1 MHLRKCH
8 IALLFA
14 VAAVSAH
21 ADSVV
26 MFNEIMYHPAGDAQ
40 ELEWVELFNGL
51 SYDVDISGW
60 QLDGGIEYTFPDGTI
75 IPSEG
80 YVVIAKSP
88 TALEAASGVT
98 NAFGP
103 FSGQLSNGGEAIRI
117 ENNSG
122 RDMDEVNYGD
132 GGDWPVAPD
141 GSGASLAKI
150 DPFTSSPPPGNWHF
164 SRQLDGTPGAVNFPG
179 GGGPVVTTLVDRD
192 GSWYYDDTGVDL
204 GTAWRAPG
212 YDASSWSNG
221 QAFFN
226 SNLGSGGGYLI
237 TNGLVQRYRA
247 ESITGLSDNDVV
259 GTWSDLAL
267 DDGTAQ
273 DATSADDPRFFG
285 NVVNGKAVI
294 RFDGATDE
302 MRTALTPGIGP
313 TDGFVYFIVLK
324 ANASPANGTVT
335 DGSGDYIFDRESSP
349 NGNPLVSL
357 KAVSGRF
364 GYQSRYDNGSGLGGP
379 VSTTTISQT
388 GFQIVTLRRNRTAG
402 QFEIWV
408 NGTLEAF
415 TTDNGSDLTPSPVN
429 IGRHATSTTGGFI
442 GDIAEVLIYNRELE
456 DTELQSTGSFLADE
470 YDIDTGFEGIVGRTP
485 LSPATSTCYFRK
497 SFVLD
502 GDPTRTTL
510 SLASWIADGV
520 VCYLN
525 GQEVHRANMP
535 GGAIAFSTAALTDI
549 ADPFTPSYATPSVGP
564 LLAGAN
570 VLAVEVHRAS
580 GGTNIFFGSE
590 LQGTETVPDPTDVPP
605 LAINEIEGVTNAAWW
620 IELANLSGT
629 SLNPTGY
636 VVSIS
641 ADPAR
646 EYTITNTSLSAG
658 GFLVLSQAELGF
670 TALDEDPVFLYR
682 PGNAGVTDAR
692 VAKRSLRGRHDTRW
706 LRPSSPTPGLTNVF
720 TLSDAIVINEIMYH
734 HQATNDSVTFAESS
748 EEWIEL
754 YNRGTGTVDLSGWK
768 LDGGVG
774 FDFGAG
780 TTLDAGAYLVVSNF
794 SGQLSNRGEAIVL
807 EDATG
812 NPADEVHYIEG
823 GRWPSFADG
832 GGSSL
837 ELRDP
842 DADNSVPEAW
852 AASDEGRRATWRTY
866 TNRATAASSSVGPDN
881 QWKEFVLGLLD
892 SGEVLLD
899 DISIIE
905 DPDGAATELISTGDF
920 ESGIGDWRIIGNH
933 RHSEVITDPDDGGNQ
948 ALRLVASGATEHM
961 HNHAEITLAG
971 GQSVNNGTEYEIAF
985 RAKWIGGCR
994 LLNTRLYFNRTP
1006 ETFVLDVPMTN
1017 GTPGAVNSTYV
1028 TNIGPTYAEFSH
1040 EPVVPDNSEPVTVS
1054 VLADDPDGVA
1064 TVKTWYAVDGGAWQQ
1079 VVMTGLA
1086 GEYTAI
1092 IPAQAAASVVQF
1104 YVEGIDGPGA
1114 ISTFPS
1120 RGSDSR
1126 ALYKVDDGLASS
1138 TLHNFRIAMTP
1149 ADADFLDTDIQ
1160 LMSNEQLGCTVI
1172 FRESDV
1178 YYDVG
1183 ARYKGS
1189 ERGRVSDS
1197 RIGFKIGFNAD
1208 QLFLEAHGS
1217 VAIDRSAGQSVGQ
1230 REMLINQVM
1239 NRGGGDLSK
1248 YTDLIK
1254 VLAPKN
1260 EHTSAAELQL
1270 ARFGDVFLGGQFENG
1285 RDGTMIEYELIYY
1298 PTSAD
1303 AQGYKRPSPDSVVGT
1318 VINDKGDDK
1327 ENYRWPFLMKNHRA
1341 RDDYSD
1347 FIAFAKVFGL
1357 SGTSFNEQVG
1367 DVADVDQWLRYMAY
1381 AVADGHGD
1389 SYPSGSN
1396 RHNTM
1401 FYVRSEDGRVL
1412 FFPHDMDFSYST
1424 TRALVPNSDLGK
1436 LIGTPGRERL
1446 YYGHMWDILSTA
1458 YNATYMQTWTDR
1470 FGALLPSQNFASYL
1484 SFISSRHDFLVGEI
1498 NERVAPAYP
1507 FAVTTPSGLTYPAS
1521 DIDVEGD
1528 AWIDVREIYLD
1539 GQSLPLDPS
1548 WSSAGSGSS
1557 TTYSWLTT
1565 VPLEPGSNTLT
1576 FLAYD
1581 FQGVLLGSNTIT
1593 AYSSVLERPLQDNL
1607 KITELMV
1614 DPAGGSDYEFIELY
1628 NAGDEALD
1636 MTNVRFTAGIDFD
1649 FGAAGFT
1656 TLGTGTYCVV
1666 VGDPVAF
1673 GTRYDT
1679 NGIVIAGTF
1688 SGKLA
1693 NGGETIEI
1701 LGPHNAEVLRFGYQ
1715 SGRGW
1720 PLAAD
1725 GAGHSLIPTDLL
1737 NQQAGSLDYSGNWRA
1752 SAYIGGSPGE
1762 ADPEPIKDV
1771 VLNEIA
1777 AHTDYSNAAKPE
1789 YDSNDWLELYNTK
1802 TAGVSLANWYMSDS
1816 ASDLKKWAIPV
1827 TNTIAS
1833 EGWKAFDEV
1842 TGFHSP
1848 ITNGFGLDKAGEE
1861 VFLSHLPGTSE
1872 DRVADCIRFKGQ
1884 ENGVTL
1890 GRYTDGDDYWY
1901 TLAPTRSAA
1910 NGVPGS
1916 HLVISEIMYH
1926 PEPTVANPEN
1936 NTNDEYVKIYNPLFV
1951 PVELWTTAGRWRIN
1965 GGIGYTF
1972 PSNTTIA
1979 AEDELTV
1986 VSFDPVTN
1994 ITARDEFLA
2003 HYDLDIGDVTML
2015 GPYSGQLDNQSDRI
2029 ALEKPI
2035 EPDPPDTDVPWV
2047 IIDEVIYYDSNPWP
2061 TAADGMGPPLYRAD
2075 LEGAGSDPDS
2085 WSTAPPTADAFV
2097 ITSLS
2102 ISGGTPLV
2110 TWEGLTNGEWYVE
2123 RSTNLSEGFTRIAT
2137 STVSAVYHDTA
2148 LPGSAT
2154 ESYYRIAAIL
2164 NTITVYTRN
2173 TAGYFQLT
2181 VPSNGYSLVSVP
2193 YQKFPLY
2200 RGTVTSNTTLTIT
2213 DYGASWT
2220 AGEFARGAAGQE
2232 PTGTNSFYVEIR
2244 DKGNPYEGKI
2254 FPITTN
2260 TATELQIE
2268 GGAAAGLTTGALAT
2282 ASYAIVPYQR
2292 VRDIFGEPDSPLL
2305 VGGGAVQSADNILF
2319 WSGTSWQRIYNKDSG
2334 NPSFLTNHWLLG
2346 STVVDDK
2353 AIGRDS
2359 SFFLYR
2365 QATSNT
2371 VLHLTGE
2378 VPAFEQWIDLD
2389 PGYNLVGGC
2398 WIEPV
2403 SVGDTSLQGTLN
2415 GGDNPEEADTILEWG
2430 GSSWLGAVYYKTSG
2444 NPPFIVNHWVRGTTV
2459 MDSSFT
2465 FMPGKGYFIKNS
2477 SSNVWHKARTWN
2489 E

>member
-1 MHLRKCH
+1 MACLC
-8 IALLFA
+8 I
-14 VAAVSAH
+14 AAVSAH

-26 MFNEIMYHPAGDAQ
+26 RINEIMYHPAGDAQ
-40 ELEWVELFNGL
+40 ELEWVEVFNAL
-51 SYDVDISGW
+51 SYDMDISGW
-60 QLDGGIEYTFPDGTI
+60 ELDGGIEYTFPDGTT

-80 YVVIAKSP
+80 YIVVAKSP
-88 TALEAASGVT
+88 VDLEAASGFT
-98 NAFGP
+98 NALGP
-103 FSGQLSNGGEAIRI
+103 FSGQLSNGGEKIRL

-122 RDMDEVNYGD
+122 RDMDEVDYSD

-141 GSGASLAKI
+141 GSGTSLSKI
-150 DPFTSSPPPGNWHF
+150 DPFTSSAPPGNWHF
-164 SRQLDGTPGAVNFPG
+164 SRQLDGTPGALNFPEG
-179 GGGPVVTTLVDRD
+179 GEPVVTTLVDRD
-192 GSWYYDDTGVDL
+192 ASWYYDDTGVDL
-204 GTAWRAPG
+204 GTTWRAPG

-226 SNLGSGGGYLI
+226 SDLGGGGGSLL

-259 GTWSDLAL
+259 GAWADLAL

-273 DATSADDPRFFG
+273 DASAADDPRFFG

-302 MRTALTPGIGP
+302 MRTAQTPGIGP

-324 ANASPANGTVT
+324 ANAAPANGGVT
-335 DGSGDYIFDRESSP
+335 DGSGDYIFDRDGSP

-364 GYQSRYDNGSGLGGP
+364 GYQTRYDNGSGLGGP
-379 VSTTTISQT
+379 VSTTAISQT
-388 GFQIVTLRRNRTAG
+388 GFQVVTLRRNRTAG

-408 NGTLEAF
+408 DGTLEAS
-415 TTDNGSDLTPSPVN
+415 TPDNGNDLTPSPIN
-429 IGRHATSTTGGFI
+429 IGRHDSSTTGGFI
-442 GDIAEVLIYNRELE
+442 GDIAEVLIYDREL
-456 DTELQSTGSFLADE
+456 DDAELQSAGSFLASE
-470 YDIDTGFEGIVGRTP
+470 YDIDTAFDGTVGRTA
-485 LSPATSTCYFRK
+485 LSPGASTCYFRQ
-497 SFVLD
+497 SFAFN
-502 GDPTRTTL
+502 GDPARTTL
-510 SLASWIADGV
+510 SLTSWTADGF

-525 GQEVHRANMP
+525 GQEIHRANMP
-535 GGAIAFSTAALTDI
+535 GGAIVFSTAALSDI
-549 ADPFTPSYATPSVGP
+549 ADPFSPGYATPSAGP
-564 LLAGAN
+564 LLAGTD

-580 GGTNIFFGSE
+580 AGTNTVFAAE
-590 LQGTETVPDPTDVPP
+590 LQATETVPGPTDAPP
-605 LAINEIEGVTNAAWW
+605 LAINEIEGVTNGTWW
-620 IELANLSGT
+620 IELVNLSGS
-629 SLNPTGY
+629 SLNPAGY
-636 VVSIS
+636 IVSVR

-646 EYTITNTSLSAG
+646 EYTVTNTSLAAG
-658 GFLVLSQAELGF
+658 GFLLLSQATLGF
-670 TALDEDPVFLYR
+670 TALDEEPLFLYR
-682 PGNAGVTDAR
+682 PGNTGVADAR
-692 VAKRSLRGRHDTRW
+692 VAKRSLRGRENSSW
-706 LRPSSPTPGLTNVF
+706 LRPSSPTPGLTNEF
-720 TLSDAIVINEIMYH
+720 TLSDDIVINEIMYH
-734 HQATNDSVTFAESS
+734 HQATNDGVTFAESG

-754 YNRGTGTVDLSGWK
+754 YNRGTGTVDLSGWE
-768 LDGGVG
+768 LTGGIG
-774 FDFGAG
+774 FDFMEG
-780 TTLDAGAYLVVSNF
+780 TSLDAGAYLVVSNF
-794 SGQLSNRGEAIVL
+794 SRQLSNRGEEIVL
-807 EDATG
+807 EDAAG
-812 NPADEVHYIEG
+812 NPADKVHYIEG

-852 AASDEGRRATWRTY
+852 AASDEGSRATWRTY
-866 TNRATAASSSVGPDN
+866 TNRATAASSSVGPDS

-905 DPDGAATELISTGDF
+905 DPDGAGIELISTGDF

-948 ALRLVASGATEHM
+948 VLRLVASGATEHM

-971 GQSVNNGTEYEIAF
+971 GQSVNNGTEYEIVF

-1006 ETFVLDVPMTN
+1006 ETFVIDVPMTN
-1017 GTPGAVNSTYV
+1017 GTPGAVNSTYA

-1040 EPVVPDNSEPVTVS
+1040 EPVVPNNSEPVTVS
-1054 VLADDPDGVA
+1054 VLAADPDGVT

-1079 VVMTGLA
+1079 VGMTRQGEGYA
-1086 GEYTAI
+1086 GT
-1092 IPAQAAASVVQF
+1092 IPAQASASIVQF
-1104 YVEGIDGPGA
+1104 YVEGTDDLGA
-1114 ISTFPS
+1114 VSTFPA
-1120 RGSDSR
+1120 RGEYSR

-1138 TLHNFRIAMTP
+1138 TLHNFRIVMTE
-1149 ADADFLDTDIQ
+1149 ADADFMDTNIQ
-1160 LMSNEQLGCTVI
+1160 LMSNEGLGSTLI
-1172 FRESDV
+1172 FRETDV

-1183 ARYKGS
+1183 VRYKSS

-1197 RIGFKIGFNAD
+1197 RIGFKVAFNAD
-1208 QLFLEAHGS
+1208 RPFLGTHRS

-1230 REMLINQVM
+1230 REMLINQIM

-1248 YTDLIK
+1248 YTDLVK

-1270 ARFGDVFLGGQFENG
+1270 ARFGDVFLDGQFENG
-1285 RDGTMIEYELIYY
+1285 RDGILFEYELIYY
-1298 PTSAD
+1298 PTTAD
-1303 AQGYKRPSPDSVVGT
+1303 AQGYKPPSPDSVVGT

-1327 ENYRWPFLMKNHRA
+1327 ENYRWPFLIKNRRS

-1347 FIAFAKVFGL
+1347 FIAFAKIFGL
-1357 SGTSFNEQVG
+1357 SGSGFNEQVG
-1367 DVADVDQWLRYMAY
+1367 TVADVDQWLRYMAY

-1401 FYVRSEDGRVL
+1401 FYVRPSDKRVL

-1436 LIGTPGRERL
+1436 LISTPGRERL
-1446 YYGHMWDILSTA
+1446 YYGHMWDILVTA

-1470 FGALLPSQNFASYL
+1470 FGVLLPSQNFASYL

-1507 FAVTTPSGLTYPAS
+1507 FAVTTTSGLTYPES
-1521 DIDVEGD
+1521 EIDVEGD

-1539 GQSLPLDPS
+1539 GQSLPLDLD

-1593 AYSSVLERPLQDNL
+1593 AVSSVLDRPLQDNL
-1607 KITELMV
+1607 RITELMV

-1649 FGAAGFT
+1649 FGLAGFT
-1656 TLGTGTYCVV
+1656 VLQTGTYCVV

-1673 GTRYDT
+1673 ATRYDT
-1679 NGIVIAGTF
+1679 NGMVIAGTF

-1701 LGPHNAEVLRFGYQ
+1701 LGAHNEEVLRFAYQ

-1725 GAGHSLIPTDLL
+1725 GAGHSLVSTDLV
-1737 NQQAGSLDYSGNWRA
+1737 NQQTGSLEYSGNWRA
-1752 SAYIGGSPGE
+1752 SAYMGGSPGE
-1762 ADPEPIKDV
+1762 VDPDPIKDV

-1777 AHTDYSNAAKPE
+1777 AHTDYSNPAKPE
-1789 YDSNDWLELYNTK
+1789 YDSNDWIELYNTK
-1802 TAGVSLANWYMSDS
+1802 TSAVSLGNWYLSDS
-1816 ASDLKKWAIPV
+1816 ASDLKKWAIPG
-1827 TNTIAS
+1827 TNTMAS
-1833 EGWKAFDEV
+1833 EDWKTFDEV

-1848 ITNGFGLDKAGEE
+1848 ITNGFGLDKAGED
-1861 VFLSHLPGTSE
+1861 VFLSFLPGTSE
-1872 DRVADCIRFKGQ
+1872 DRVADCLRFEGQ

-1890 GRYTDGDDYWY
+1890 GRYTDGEDYWY

-1910 NGVPGS
+1910 NGLPGS
-1916 HLVISEIMYH
+1916 HVVIGEIMYH
-1926 PEPTVANPEN
+1926 PAPTVANPEN
-1936 NTNDEYVKIYNPLFV
+1936 NTNDEYVKIYNPLFA
-1951 PVELWTTAGRWRIN
+1951 PVEMWTTAGEWRIN

-1972 PSNTTIA
+1972 PSNTTLA
-1979 AEDELTV
+1979 AKGELTI
-1986 VSFDPVTN
+1986 VSFDPATN

-2003 HYDLDIGDVTML
+2003 HYDLSIGEVTFL

-2047 IIDEVIYYDSNPWP
+2047 IIDEVIYYDSDPWP
-2061 TAADGMGPPLYRAD
+2061 ITPDGTGPPLYRSD

-2085 WSTAPPTADAFV
+2085 WSTTPPAADEFV

-2102 ISGGTPLV
+2102 ISGDTPLV
-2110 TWEGLTNGEWYVE
+2110 TWQGLTNGAWYVE
-2123 RSTNLSEGFTRIAT
+2123 RSTNLSGGFTRIAT
-2137 STVSAVYHDTA
+2137 ATVAAVYHDTG
-2148 LPGSAT
+2148 LPASAS
-2154 ESYYRIAAIL
+2154 ESYYRIAANL
-2164 NTITVYTRN
+2164 NTVTVYTRN

-2181 VPSNGYSLVSVP
+2181 VPSNGYSLVSIP
-2193 YQKFPLY
+2193 YQKFPLH
-2200 RGTVTSNTTLTIT
+2200 RGTVSSNTTQTVT
-2213 DYGASWT
+2213 DYGASWIP
-2220 AGEFARGAAGQE
+2220 GEFARGAAGHD

-2244 DKGNPYEGKI
+2244 DKDSAFEGKM

-2268 GGAAAGLTTGALAT
+2268 GGAAAGLATGALAT
-2282 ASYAIVPYQR
+2282 ASYAIVPEQR
-2292 VRDIFGEPDSPLL
+2292 VRDIFGEPDAPLL
-2305 VGGGAVQSADNILF
+2305 VAGGDVLNADNILF

-2334 NPSFLTNHWLLG
+2334 NPPYLQDHWLLG
-2346 STVVDDK
+2346 STTVDDK
-2353 AIGRDS
+2353 TIGRDS

-2365 QATSNT
+2365 QSTSNT

-2378 VPAFEQWIDLD
+2378 VPAFKQWIDLD

-2403 SVGDTSLQGTLN
+2403 SIGDTSLQSTLN
-2415 GGDNPEEADTILEWG
+2415 GGINSDAADTILEWG
-2430 GSSWLGAVYYKTSG
+2430 GTSWLGGVYFKSSG
-2444 NPPFIVNHWVRGTTV
+2444 NPPFLVNHWVRGTSV
-2459 MDSSFT
+2459 MDDSFN
-2465 FMPGKGYFIKNS
+2465 FIPARGYFIKNS
-2477 SSNVWHKARTWN
+2477 SSNVWHKARTWTD
-2489 E
+2489 